1 MDRRRFAGLC
11 GALLGPLPLGASALE
26 ALGEGPADGASDASA
41 SAPPAPRTALA
52 FEDGSPVRPDDLAP
66 DEAYL
71 FGYPYRVTPA
81 FLVRLADGRTVAFS
95 AICSHKMTAPSRPIS
110 HIAYR
115 VEPVSFVDRAG
126 ERHER
131 AGVISCCSERSVY
144 DPAADGAVLAGPA
157 RAALA
162 RIELEL
168 DGEGIVAVGS
178 VGADR
183 YEPFLERFGFR
194 LAMEHGTS
202 DVRRRAGDVATVEP
216 AARYSAQTIRC

>member
-11 GALLGPLPLGASALE
+11 GALLGPLPLAGRALE
-26 ALGEGPADGASDASA
+26 VVDDPSVDGAADASA
-41 SAPPAPRTALA
+41 GAPAPRTALA
-52 FEDGSPVRPDDLAP
+52 FEDGSPVRPNDLVP

-81 FLVRLADGRTVAFS
+81 FLVRLGDGRTVAFS

-115 VEPVSFVDRAG
+115 AEPVVFVDRAG
-126 ERHER
+126 ERRER

-144 DPAADGAVLAGPA
+144 DPAAGGVVLGGPA

-168 DGEGIVAVGS
+168 DDEAGIVAVGS